1 MANLNRKHNLLE
13 RFVEYRRLIA
23 TKCKESCLGEGRNQ
37 SGDRTYQN
45 AATSPS
51 HRNLTQS
58 SMLDTA
64 DIVTANAAAAVQPS
78 ALNLINSVHFSLH
91 YLLDLK
97 FCKAEKWLTIDYVL
111 ILNIN
116 E

>member
-1 MANLNRKHNLLE
+1 MICYKIENGIKIKKKLKTANLNRKHNLLE
-13 RFVEYRRLIA
+13 RFVEYPRLTA

-64 DIVTANAAAAVQPS
+64 DTVTANACSCCSTLCLESNHP
-78 ALNLINSVHFSLH
+78 VHFSLH
-91 YLLDLK
+91 YLLQ
-97 FCKAEKWLTIDYVL
+97 T
-111 ILNIN
+111 
-116 E
+116 